1 MLKIGP
7 FVGIGDVIGL
17 VVGIGPVVGIGLF
30 GGTGL
35 VVSLTYMRTVRYDGR
50 RGRGTSEF
58 SSLPVINVCL

>member
-35 VVSLTYMRTVRYDGR
+35 VVSLTYILLKR
-50 RGRGTSEF
+50 
-58 SSLPVINVCL
+58 LPVFSHCFLCLTFLAKVI